1 MASEKLSSIIQ
12 ILLEAVHNIN
22 TKRAYRRA
30 LLDFQTWF
38 MVHGSGKLNK
48 AAVQTYINELQ
59 DKGLGAMNINIR
71 LIAIHKLAIELIDNG
86 DLDPAIGA
94 GILRVKG
101 IRAEGRRIGNWMTK
115 QQAQQLLKTPDGS
128 TLRGKRDRAILAVLV
143 ATGIRREEAATLTF
157 EHIQQRDGRW
167 VIVDLVGKR
176 NKVRSVP
183 MPLWCKAAIDT
194 WAEAAGIKDGMIFRS
209 IPQGN
214 RPIGK
219 SMTPQT
225 IYLVVLEYSKP
236 LEIDLAPH
244 DCRRTFAKL
253 AHKGGSPIEQIQYS
267 LGHANILITQNYL
280 GTCQDL
286 VDAPCDRLGLSLAGD

>member
-1 MASEKLSSIIQ
+1 MAIEKLSSIIQ
-12 ILLEAVHNIN
+12 MLLEAVHNIN

-38 MVHGSGKLNK
+38 MVHGSDRLNK
-48 AAVQTYINELQ
+48 ATVQTYINELQ
-59 DKGLGAMNINIR
+59 DKGYGAMNINIR
-71 LIAIHKLAIELIDNG
+71 LIAIHKLAIELMDSG

-101 IRAEGRRIGNWMTK
+101 VRAEGRRLGNWMTK
-115 QQAQQLLKTPDGS
+115 DQAEQLLSAPEAS
-128 TLRGKRDRAILAVLV
+128 TLRGKRDRALLAILL

-157 EHIQQRDGRW
+157 AHIQQREGRW
-167 VIVDLVGKR
+167 MIVDLVGKR
-176 NKVRSVP
+176 NKVRSIP
-183 MPLWCKAAIDT
+183 MPAWCKAAIEK
-194 WAEAAGIKDGMIFRS
+194 WSEAVGINHGFIFRR
-209 IPQGN
+209 IRRGDHLA
-214 RPIGK
+214 GD
-219 SMTPQT
+219 SMTSGS
-225 IYLVVLEYSKP
+225 IYDIVLEYSKP
-236 LEIDLAPH
+236 LGIDLAPH

-286 VDAPCDRLGLSLAGD
+286 IDAPCDRLGLSMS